1 MTPEEAVRRLRAVT
15 PERVI
20 DALRAGL
27 TGAALKGQKAAVVN
41 CKRVLRVR
49 TGRLSQSIAG
59 KIEPGTTSDAVKLT
73 LSAGGRV
80 AAGGDVKYAAT
91 HEFGATITP
100 KNAKMLRI
108 PFPGGP
114 ALTGAGVD
122 RFATPLRAT
131 AAGQFT
137 LAGWGNRMYLI
148 STNRAQTGRGKNARM
163 GPWYILKQSV
173 KIPARPFLRPAFD
186 EVAAT
191 IPAVIEKAIR
201 KAVA

>member
-1 MTPEEAVRRLRAVT
+1 MTPEEAARRLRAVT

-20 DALRAGL
+20 TALRAGL

-59 KIEPGTTSDAVKLT
+59 KIEPGAETDVIRLT
-73 LSAGGRV
+73 LAAGGRV
-80 AAGGDVKYAAT
+80 AGGADVNYAAT

-131 AAGQFT
+131 GAGLFAIQKTAGGKLVLVNTAAKGKAAG
-137 LAGWGNRMYLI
+137 R
-148 STNRAQTGRGKNARM
+148 
-163 GPWYILKQSV
+163 PWYVLKRSV
-173 KIPARPFLRPAFD
+173 KIPARPFLRPAVD

-201 KAVA
+201 KAVT

>member
-59 KIEPGTTSDAVKLT
+59 KIEPGSSSDAVKLT

-131 AAGQFT
+131 GAGIFAIQKTAGGKLVLVNTAAKGKS
-137 LAGWGNRMYLI
+137 AGR
-148 STNRAQTGRGKNARM
+148 
-163 GPWYILKQSV
+163 PWYILKQSV

>member
-1 MTPEEAVRRLRAVT
+1 MTPDEAVRRLRTVT

-27 TGAALKGQKAAVVN
+27 TGAALKGQKAAVLN

-59 KIEPGTTSDAVKLT
+59 KIEPGSASDAVKLT

-80 AAGGDVKYAAT
+80 AAGADVKYAAT

-131 AAGQFT
+131 GAGIFAIQKTAGGKLVLVNTAA
-137 LAGWGNRMYLI
+137 
-148 STNRAQTGRGKNARM
+148 RGKAASR
-163 GPWYILKQSV
+163 PWYILKQSV

-201 KAVA
+201 RAVA